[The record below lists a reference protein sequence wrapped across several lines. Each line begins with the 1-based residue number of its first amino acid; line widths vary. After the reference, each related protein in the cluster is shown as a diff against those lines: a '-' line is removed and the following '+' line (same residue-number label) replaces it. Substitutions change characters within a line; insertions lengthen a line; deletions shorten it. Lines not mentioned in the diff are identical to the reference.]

1 MSRKSIYLI
10 VSKAAKNAGITKR
23 VSPHTLRH
31 SFSTHL
37 LEKGTN
43 LKTIQLLLGHA
54 NIKTTSIYMHVAK
67 NIITEIKSPLDDLEI
82 DIK

>member
-1 MSRKSIYLI
+1 
-10 VSKAAKNAGITKR
+10 
-23 VSPHTLRH
+23 
-31 SFSTHL
+31 